1 MMRRA
6 ENEFIALLDSFII
19 NALKIL
25 LGKYQYSCFPIC
37 SNNLSILI
45 INYNKYRNLWE
56 AIERLL
62 RGYWEAIERL
72 LRDFIKTKWKGFKRN

>member
-25 LGKYQYSCFPIC
+25 LMIYIFMTFI
-37 SNNLSILI
+37 I
-45 INYNKYRNLWE
+45 INAFVRIYYYGGNIYINQ
-56 AIERLL
+56 
-62 RGYWEAIERL
+62 
-72 LRDFIKTKWKGFKRN
+72 